1 MLGIAQKIDAP
12 AGREI
17 TPELLTTAQAAQLL
31 GLSESFLF
39 ALMRTGR
46 FGRPKG
52 LARIGKTTTL
62 ISTRHFTFN
71 GLLER
76 AVQAKTALPTAAS
89 PPACGTSSPPRGAGM
104 LAPH

>member
-1 MLGIAQKIDAP
+1 VLGIAQKIDAP

-39 ALMRTGR
+39 AL
-46 FGRPKG
+46 
-52 LARIGKTTTL
+52 IGKTTTL